1 MAVQWLVELPK
12 KVLGS
17 NPDWGLFVLLFVCLK
32 TCMGQAIWRFQIV
45 GVSVNGCLS
54 VCLVL

>member
-1 MAVQWLVELPK
+1 MQWLVELPK

-32 TCMGQAIWRFQIV
+32 MCMGQAIWRFQIV